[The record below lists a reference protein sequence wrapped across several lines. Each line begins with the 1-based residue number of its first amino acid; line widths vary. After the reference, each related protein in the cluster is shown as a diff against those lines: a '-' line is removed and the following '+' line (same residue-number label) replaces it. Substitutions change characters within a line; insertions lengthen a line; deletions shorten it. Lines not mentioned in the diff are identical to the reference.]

1 MTVKKMRRLF
11 HCCSSDSTLSVLVL
25 RIEIS
30 VKTTYDY
37 KMLFQ
42 FLCLSEPQL
51 RAATLCQ
58 GGGTDTWL
66 TSTLGRLKFSLTSH
80 NE

>member
-1 MTVKKMRRLF
+1 MKKMRRLF

-51 RAATLCQ
+51 HAAMLCQ
-58 GGGTDTWL
+58 GEETDTWL
-66 TSTLGRLKFSLTSH
+66 ISTLGRLKFSPTSSH